1 MAKVA
6 MVKPKEFHTLAEKRQ
21 HFNRRCSAQ
30 RLGGKMP
37 GLHGLP
43 AATGTSTVTI
53 APVRL
58 PFMKYSPAGTLGI
71 DFGTSNSAMA
81 WASPEGGAQLMA
93 LEGAALAMP
102 TAVFFNTE
110 DHRTH
115 FGRDALKHY
124 LEGTEGRLMRSLKS
138 LLGSPLLLE
147 TTQIG
152 HQQISFQD
160 IIASFLA
167 ALRERAGQ
175 SLGTAPRRVVM
186 GRPVH
191 FVDDD
196 PVRDAQAEASLRQA
210 VLSVGF
216 DEVSFQL
223 EPIAAALDYEQR
235 LTQESTLLVVDLG
248 GGTSDFTV
256 VRLGPDRMKHIDRQ
270 HDILATTGVHIG
282 GTDYDRQLSLARVMP
297 ELGYK
302 HLGPEQREVPS
313 RVFFDLAT
321 WHLIHWQYQ
330 PKAIGHAQTLRT
342 NYSNPQLHARLM
354 RVLTERHGHHLAHEV
369 EQAKIRCSMDNADTA
384 IDLSV
389 VERGLDAD
397 LGLTDMQVH
406 LHDLLARTVACAREC
421 VQQAGLSDASLDAI
435 YLTGGS
441 SALRTFQHALQA
453 EFAGVQQVEG
463 DLFGGVALGL
473 AYSR

>member
-1 MAKVA
+1 M
-6 MVKPKEFHTLAEKRQ
+6 M
-21 HFNRRCSAQ
+21 S
-30 RLGGKMP
+30 
-37 GLHGLP
+37 
-43 AATGTSTVTI
+43 S
-53 APVRL
+53 PV
-58 PFMKYSPAGTLGI
+58 GTLGI

-81 WASPEGGAQLMA
+81 WLGPEGNARLIP
-93 LEGAALAMP
+93 LESEAMGMP
-102 TAVFFNTE
+102 TAVFYNAE
-110 DHRTH
+110 DSSTH

-160 IIASFLA
+160 IIGTFLA
-167 ALRERAGQ
+167 TLRERAALH
-175 SLGTAPRRVVM
+175 LGSAPRRVVM

-196 PVRDAQAEASLRQA
+196 PERDAQAEASLRQA
-210 VLSVGF
+210 VESVGF

-235 LTQESTLLVVDLG
+235 LTKESTVLVVDLG

-256 VRLGPDRMKHIDRQ
+256 VRLGPDRRQQADRSA
-270 HDILATTGVHIG
+270 DILATSGVHIG
-282 GTDYDRQLSLARVMP
+282 GTDYDRQLNLAQVMP
-297 ELGYK
+297 LLGYR

-330 PKAIGHAQTLRT
+330 PRAIAHAKTLLS
-342 NYSNPQLHARLM
+342 NYSNPRLHERLM
-354 RVLTERHGHHLAHEV
+354 QVLSERHGHLMAHEV
-369 EQAKIRCSMDNADTA
+369 EQAKIRCSVQLTDTSMNLA
-384 IDLSV
+384 VIEKNLQV
-389 VERGLDAD
+389 G
-397 LGLTDMQVH
+397 LGLEDMQLH
-406 LHDLLARTVACAREC
+406 LRELLTRTVACAREC
-421 VQQAGLSDASLDAI
+421 VRRAGLTDASLDAI

-441 SALRTFQHALQA
+441 SALRTLQHALQA
-453 EFAGVQQVEG
+453 EFVGVPLVEG

-473 AYSR
+473 AYHR

>member
-1 MAKVA
+1 MNF
-6 MVKPKEFHTLAEKRQ
+6 PPL
-21 HFNRRCSAQ
+21 
-30 RLGGKMP
+30 
-37 GLHGLP
+37 
-43 AATGTSTVTI
+43 
-53 APVRL
+53 
-58 PFMKYSPAGTLGI
+58 GTLGI

-81 WASPEGGAQLMA
+81 WRNPQGHAHLIP
-93 LEGAALAMP
+93 LEGEALAMP
-102 TAVFFNTE
+102 TAVFYNAE
-110 DHRTH
+110 DHSTH

-152 HQQISFQD
+152 LQQISFQD
-160 IIASFLA
+160 IIATFLA
-167 ALRERAGQ
+167 TLRERATR

-196 PVRDAQAEASLRQA
+196 PERDAQAEASLRQA
-210 VLSVGF
+210 VEAVGF

-235 LTQESTLLVVDLG
+235 LTKENTVLVVDLG

-256 VRLGPDRMKHIDRQ
+256 VRLGPERIPRTDRST
-270 HDILATTGVHIG
+270 DILATTGVHIG
-282 GTDYDRQLSLARVMP
+282 GTDYDRQLNLAQVMP
-297 ELGYK
+297 LLGYK

-330 PKAIGHAQTLRT
+330 PKAIAHAKTLRS
-342 NYSNPQLHARLM
+342 NYRDQRLHERLM
-354 RVLTERHGHHLAHEV
+354 RVLTERHGHLMAHEV
-369 EQAKIRCSMDNADTA
+369 EQAKIRCSVSRADTG

-389 VERGLDAD
+389 IERGLEA
-397 LGLTDMQVH
+397 GLRVSDMQAH
-406 LHDLLARTVACAREC
+406 LQDLLARTVTCAREC
-421 VQQAGLSDASLDAI
+421 VQRAGLTDTSLDAI

-441 SALRTFQHALQA
+441 SALHTFQQALQA
-453 EFAGVQQVEG
+453 EFAGVAMVEG

>member
-1 MAKVA
+1 M
-6 MVKPKEFHTLAEKRQ
+6 MSF
-21 HFNRRCSAQ
+21 
-30 RLGGKMP
+30 
-37 GLHGLP
+37 
-43 AATGTSTVTI
+43 
-53 APVRL
+53 
-58 PFMKYSPAGTLGI
+58 PAGTLGI

-81 WASPEGGAQLMA
+81 WLGAQGSARLIP
-93 LEGAALAMP
+93 LEGEALAMP
-102 TAVFFNTE
+102 TAVFYNAE
-110 DHRTH
+110 DSSTH

-160 IIASFLA
+160 IIGTYLA
-167 ALRERAGQ
+167 TLRERATR

-196 PVRDAQAEASLRQA
+196 PQRDAQAEASLRQA
-210 VLSVGF
+210 VQSVGF
-216 DEVSFQL
+216 EEVAFQL

-235 LTQESTLLVVDLG
+235 LTTESTVLVVDLG

-256 VRLGPDRMKHIDRQ
+256 VRLGPERMKNANRGQ
-270 HDILATTGVHIG
+270 DILATTGVHIG
-282 GTDYDRQLSLARVMP
+282 GTDYDRQLNLAQVMP
-297 ELGYK
+297 LLGYK
-302 HLGPEQREVPS
+302 HIGPEQREVPS

-330 PKAIGHAQTLRT
+330 PKAISHAKTLRT
-342 NYSNPQLHARLM
+342 NYSDLRLHERLM
-354 RVLTERHGHHLAHEV
+354 QVLTERHGHHMAHEV
-369 EQAKIRCSMDNADTA
+369 EQAKIRCSVDNAETA
-384 IDLSV
+384 IELSV
-389 VERGLDAD
+389 IERD
-397 LGLTDMQVH
+397 LQATLGVTDMQAH
-406 LHDLLARTVACAREC
+406 LHALLARTVACAREC
-421 VQQAGLSDASLDAI
+421 VQRAGLTDTSLDAI

-441 SALRTFQHALQA
+441 SALRTFQQALQA
-453 EFAGVQQVEG
+453 EFAGVKLVEG

>member
-1 MAKVA
+1 M
-6 MVKPKEFHTLAEKRQ
+6 MF
-21 HFNRRCSAQ
+21 
-30 RLGGKMP
+30 
-37 GLHGLP
+37 
-43 AATGTSTVTI
+43 
-53 APVRL
+53 
-58 PFMKYSPAGTLGI
+58 SPAGTLGI

-81 WASPEGGAQLMA
+81 WLGHEGIARLIP
-93 LEGAALAMP
+93 LEGEALAMP
-102 TAVFFNTE
+102 TAVFYNTE
-110 DHRTH
+110 DSSTH
-115 FGRDALKHY
+115 FGRDAIGHY

-160 IIASFLA
+160 IIGTFLA
-167 ALRERAGQ
+167 KLRERATQ
-175 SLGTAPRRVVM
+175 SLGSAPRRVVM

-196 PVRDAQAEASLRQA
+196 PERDAQAEASLRQA
-210 VLSVGF
+210 VEAVGF

-235 LTQESTLLVVDLG
+235 LTKESTVLVVDLG

-256 VRLGPDRMKHIDRQ
+256 VRLGPGRIQNVDRSA
-270 HDILATTGVHIG
+270 DILATTGVHIG
-282 GTDYDRQLSLARVMP
+282 GTDYDRQLNLAQVMP
-297 ELGYK
+297 LLGYK

-330 PKAIGHAQTLRT
+330 PKAIAHAKTLRT
-342 NYSNPQLHARLM
+342 NYSNTHLHERLM
-354 RVLTERHGHHLAHEV
+354 QVLTERHGHLMAHEV
-369 EQAKIRCSMDNADTA
+369 EQAKIRCSVSKADSG
-384 IDLSV
+384 IDLTV
-389 VERGLDAD
+389 IEHELQARLNVA
-397 LGLTDMQVH
+397 DMQAQ
-406 LHDLLARTVACAREC
+406 LQDLLARTVACAREC
-421 VQQAGLSDASLDAI
+421 VQRAGLTDASLDAI

-441 SALRTFQHALQA
+441 SALSTFRQVLQA
-453 EFAGVQQVEG
+453 EFAGVPLIEG

>member
-1 MAKVA
+1 M
-6 MVKPKEFHTLAEKRQ
+6 
-21 HFNRRCSAQ
+21 NS
-30 RLGGKMP
+30 
-37 GLHGLP
+37 
-43 AATGTSTVTI
+43 
-53 APVRL
+53 
-58 PFMKYSPAGTLGI
+58 SPAGTLGI

-81 WASPEGGAQLMA
+81 WLGAQGSAQLIP
-93 LEGAALAMP
+93 LEREAMAMP
-102 TAVFFNTE
+102 TAVFYNLE
-110 DHRTH
+110 DNSTH
-115 FGRDALKHY
+115 FGRDALRHH

-160 IIASFLA
+160 IIAAFLA
-167 ALRERAGQ
+167 TLRERATL
-175 SLGTAPRRVVM
+175 SLGKAPSRVVM

-196 PVRDAQAEASLRQA
+196 PERDAQAEASLRQA
-210 VLSVGF
+210 VQSVGF
-216 DEVSFQL
+216 DDVSFQL

-235 LTQESTLLVVDLG
+235 LTQESTVLVVDLG

-256 VRLGPDRMKHIDRQ
+256 VRLGPGRMQRSDRSA
-270 HDILATTGVHIG
+270 DILATTGVHLG
-282 GTDYDRQLSLARVMP
+282 GTDYDRQLNLAQVMP
-297 ELGYK
+297 LLGYK
-302 HLGPEQREVPS
+302 HIGPEHREVPS

-330 PKAIGHAQTLRT
+330 AKAIAHAKTLRS
-342 NYSNPQLHARLM
+342 NYRETHLHERLM
-354 RVLTERHGHHLAHEV
+354 RVLSERHGHLMAHEV
-369 EQAKIRCSMDNADTA
+369 EQAKIRCSVNQSDTG

-389 VERGLDAD
+389 IERD
-397 LGLTDMQVH
+397 LQARLGVADMQAH
-406 LHDLLARTVACAREC
+406 LHDVLRRTLACAREC
-421 VQQAGLSDASLDAI
+421 VQRANLTDASLDAI

-441 SALRTFQHALQA
+441 SALSTFQQALQA
-453 EFAGVQQVEG
+453 EFAGVKLIEG

>member
-1 MAKVA
+1 
-6 MVKPKEFHTLAEKRQ
+6 
-21 HFNRRCSAQ
+21 
-30 RLGGKMP
+30 
-37 GLHGLP
+37 
-43 AATGTSTVTI
+43 
-53 APVRL
+53 
-58 PFMKYSPAGTLGI
+58 
-71 DFGTSNSAMA
+71 
-81 WASPEGGAQLMA
+81 
-93 LEGAALAMP
+93 
-102 TAVFFNTE
+102 
-110 DHRTH
+110 
-115 FGRDALKHY
+115 
-124 LEGTEGRLMRSLKS
+124 MRSLKS

-160 IIASFLA
+160 IIGTFLA
-167 ALRERAGQ
+167 TLRERATQ
-175 SLGTAPRRVVM
+175 TLGSAPRRVVM

-196 PVRDAQAEASLRQA
+196 PERDALAEASLRQA
-210 VLSVGF
+210 VEAVGF

-235 LTQESTLLVVDLG
+235 LTQESTVLVVDLG

-256 VRLGPDRMKHIDRQ
+256 VRLGPDRIKRANQGADRSS
-270 HDILATTGVHIG
+270 DILGTTGVHIG
-282 GTDYDRQLSLARVMP
+282 GTDYDRQLNLAQVMP
-297 ELGYK
+297 LLGYK

-330 PKAIGHAQTLRT
+330 PKAIAHAKTLRS
-342 NYSNPQLHARLM
+342 NYSDPCLHERLM
-354 RVLTERHGHHLAHEV
+354 RVLAERHGHLIAHEV
-369 EQAKIRCSMDNADTA
+369 EQAKIRCSVSKADTG

-389 VERGLDAD
+389 IERD
-397 LGLTDMQVH
+397 LQVSLGVADMQAH
-406 LHDLLARTVACAREC
+406 LHELLARTVACAREC
-421 VQQAGLSDASLDAI
+421 VQRAGLTDASLDAI

-441 SALRTFQHALQA
+441 SALSTFQQALQA
-453 EFAGVQQVEG
+453 EFASVKLIEG

>member
-1 MAKVA
+1 M
-6 MVKPKEFHTLAEKRQ
+6 
-21 HFNRRCSAQ
+21 
-30 RLGGKMP
+30 
-37 GLHGLP
+37 
-43 AATGTSTVTI
+43 TS
-53 APVRL
+53 
-58 PFMKYSPAGTLGI
+58 SPAGTLGI

-81 WASPEGGAQLMA
+81 WAKPEGGACLIA
-93 LEGAALAMP
+93 LEGEALAMP
-102 TAVFFNTE
+102 TTVFYNTE
-110 DHRTH
+110 DDRTH

-152 HQQISFQD
+152 SQQISFQD
-160 IIASFLA
+160 IIATFLA
-167 ALRERAGQ
+167 TLRERATQ

-196 PVRDAQAEASLRQA
+196 PARDAQAQDSLQQA
-210 VLSVGF
+210 AESVGF
-216 DEVSFQL
+216 HEVSFQL

-235 LTQESTLLVVDLG
+235 LTKESTVLVVDLG

-256 VRLGPDRMKHIDRQ
+256 VRLGPDRIKHSDRQ

-282 GTDYDRQLSLARVMP
+282 GTDYDRQLNLARVMP
-297 ELGYK
+297 LLGYK
-302 HLGPEQREVPS
+302 HIGPEQREVPS

-330 PKAIGHAQTLRT
+330 PKAISHAQTLRT
-342 NYSNPQLHARLM
+342 NYNTASLHARLM
-354 RVLTERHGHHLAHEV
+354 RVLTERHGHLLAHEV
-369 EQAKIRCSMDNADTA
+369 EQAKIRCSMTSADTV
-384 IDLSV
+384 IDLSMM
-389 VERGLDAD
+389 ERGLHTS
-397 LGLTDMQVH
+397 LGQADMQVH

-421 VQQAGLSDASLDAI
+421 VRQAGLSDASLDAI

-441 SALRTFQHALQA
+441 SALSTFQQALHAD
-453 EFAGVQQVEG
+453 FAGVKQVNG

-473 AYSR
+473 SYSR

>member
-1 MAKVA
+1 M
-6 MVKPKEFHTLAEKRQ
+6 M
-21 HFNRRCSAQ
+21 S
-30 RLGGKMP
+30 
-37 GLHGLP
+37 
-43 AATGTSTVTI
+43 S
-53 APVRL
+53 
-58 PFMKYSPAGTLGI
+58 SAGTLGI

-81 WASPEGGAQLMA
+81 WLGPEGRARLIP
-93 LEGAALAMP
+93 LEGEALAMP
-102 TAVFFNTE
+102 TAVFYNAE
-110 DHRTH
+110 DGSTH
-115 FGRDALKHY
+115 FGRDAIGHY

-160 IIASFLA
+160 IIGTFLA
-167 ALRERAGQ
+167 KLRERATQ
-175 SLGTAPRRVVM
+175 SLGSVPRRVVM

-196 PVRDAQAEASLRQA
+196 PERDGQAEASLRQA
-210 VLSVGF
+210 VEALGF

-235 LTQESTLLVVDLG
+235 LTQESTVLVVDLG

-256 VRLGPDRMKHIDRQ
+256 VRLGPDRMARTDRSR
-270 HDILATTGVHIG
+270 DILATTGVHVG
-282 GTDYDRQLSLARVMP
+282 GTDYDRQLNLAQVMP
-297 ELGYK
+297 LLGYK
-302 HLGPEQREVPS
+302 HMGPEHREVPS
-313 RVFFDLAT
+313 GVFFDLAT
-321 WHLIHWQYQ
+321 WHLIHWRYQ
-330 PKAIGHAQTLRT
+330 PKAMAHAKTLRS
-342 NYSNPQLHARLM
+342 NYSDPRLHERLM
-354 RVLTERHGHHLAHEV
+354 RVLTERHGHLMAHEV
-369 EQAKIRCSMDNADTA
+369 EQAKIRCSVKRADTD

-389 VERGLDAD
+389 MERD
-397 LGLTDMQVH
+397 LHARLGVADMQAH

-421 VQQAGLSDASLDAI
+421 VQRAGLTDASLDAI

-441 SALRTFQHALQA
+441 SALSSFQQALQH
-453 EFAGVQQVEG
+453 EFVGVPLVEG

>member
-1 MAKVA
+1 M
-6 MVKPKEFHTLAEKRQ
+6 M
-21 HFNRRCSAQ
+21 S
-30 RLGGKMP
+30 
-37 GLHGLP
+37 
-43 AATGTSTVTI
+43 
-53 APVRL
+53 
-58 PFMKYSPAGTLGI
+58 SPAVTLGI

-81 WASPEGGAQLMA
+81 WLGPEGNARLIP
-93 LEGAALAMP
+93 LEGDALAMP
-102 TAVFFNTE
+102 TAVFYNAE
-110 DHRTH
+110 DGSTH
-115 FGRDALKHY
+115 FGRDAIGHY

-160 IIASFLA
+160 IIGTFLA
-167 ALRERAGQ
+167 QLRERATH
-175 SLGTAPRRVVM
+175 SLGSAPRRVVM

-196 PVRDAQAEASLRQA
+196 PERDAQAEASLRQA
-210 VLSVGF
+210 VEAVGF
-216 DEVSFQL
+216 EEVSFQL

-235 LTQESTLLVVDLG
+235 LTKESTVLVVDLG

-256 VRLGPDRMKHIDRQ
+256 VRLGPERMPRTDRSS
-270 HDILATTGVHIG
+270 DILATTGVHIG
-282 GTDYDRQLSLARVMP
+282 GTDYDRQLNLAQIMP
-297 ELGYK
+297 LLGYK
-302 HLGPEQREVPS
+302 HLGPEQREVPN

-330 PKAIGHAQTLRT
+330 PRAIAHAQTLRS
-342 NYSNPQLHARLM
+342 NYSEPSLHERLM
-354 RVLTERHGHHLAHEV
+354 RVLTERHGHHMAHEV
-369 EQAKIRCSMDNADTA
+369 EQAKIRCSVQAADTS

-389 VERGLDAD
+389 IERELQAT
-397 LGLTDMQVH
+397 LGVSNMQVH
-406 LHDLLARTVACAREC
+406 LQDLLARTVACAREC
-421 VQQAGLSDASLDAI
+421 VQRAGLTKASLDAI

-441 SALRTFQHALQA
+441 SALSTFQQTLQT
-453 EFAGVQQVEG
+453 EFAGVKLVEG